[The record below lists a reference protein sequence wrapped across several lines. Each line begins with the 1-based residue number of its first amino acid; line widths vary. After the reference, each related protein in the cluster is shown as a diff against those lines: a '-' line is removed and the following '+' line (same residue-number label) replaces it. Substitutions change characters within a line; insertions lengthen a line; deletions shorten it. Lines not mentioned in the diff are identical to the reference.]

1 MLNVFFRRFAPKKLN
16 LSQKSALKKHWPR
29 PTLTCGADLTGSGA
43 IQADSL
49 TATTAGGATVNLTGA
64 ITTDTGALSIT
75 SATTM
80 TLGATA
86 TGQTTVTLNAGG
98 SDQGSLISKKDFVV

>member
-1 MLNVFFRRFAPKKLN
+1 M
-16 LSQKSALKKHWPR
+16 
-29 PTLTCGADLTGSGA
+29 
-43 IQADSL
+43 
-49 TATTAGGATVNLTGA
+49 NLTGA

-98 SDQGSLISKKDFVV
+98 SDQGSLNIMYLCKDFV

>member
-1 MLNVFFRRFAPKKLN
+1 MAR
-16 LSQKSALKKHWPR
+16 LSPCRVARSCRGFGCRHPQPR
-29 PTLTCGADLTGSGA
+29 PTLTCGSDLTGSGA
-43 IQADSL
+43 IEADSL

-64 ITTDTGALSIT
+64 ITTDTGVLSIT
-75 SATTM
+75 SQTTM

-98 SDQGSLISKKDFVV
+98 SDQGPL